1 MHQKSNKTK
10 KVAIVGTGFV
20 GSSYAYSLVNQGTVS
35 ELVLIDLNKE
45 RAEGEAQDLNHG
57 VPFGSPMKIKA
68 GDYGDCHDVDLVV
81 ITAGANQKPGETRL
95 DLASKNAKIMRGIV
109 KEIMASGFDGI
120 LVVASNPVDVMT
132 HVAYEAS
139 GLPKEHVI
147 GSGTILD
154 TARFRYLLSDYFQVD
169 SRNVHAY
176 IVGEHGD
183 SELPI
188 WSHVTIGGL
197 PLNVYGK
204 LNNFYEDRDMQA
216 IFENV
221 RDAAYQII
229 QKKGATYY
237 GIGMGLARL
246 TKALLYNEN
255 SILTVS
261 TYFQGEYDIDGVFM
275 GIPAVVNANGV
286 REILRLNLPERE
298 QKQLENSADILR
310 NMYNNLDK

>member
-1 MHQKSNKTK
+1 MRQKANKTK

-68 GDYGDCHDVDLVV
+68 GDYTDCHDVDLVV

-120 LVVASNPVDVMT
+120 LVIASNPVDVMT

-139 GLPKEHVI
+139 GLPKERVI

-261 TYFQGEYDIDGVFM
+261 TYFEGEYDIDGVYM

-286 REILRLNLPERE
+286 REILRLNLSDRE
-298 QKQLENSADILR
+298 QQLLENSANILKD
-310 NMYNNLDK
+310 MHHNLK

>member
-1 MHQKSNKTK
+1 MHQKANKTK

-68 GDYGDCHDVDLVV
+68 GDYTDCHDMDLVV

-95 DLASKNAKIMRGIV
+95 DLASKNAKIMQGIV
-109 KEIMASGFDGI
+109 KDIMASGFDGI
-120 LVVASNPVDVMT
+120 LVIASNPVDVMT

-139 GLPKEHVI
+139 GLPKERVI

-261 TYFQGEYDIDGVFM
+261 TYFEGEYDIEGVFM

-286 REILRLNLPERE
+286 REILRLNLSDRE
-298 QKQLENSADILR
+298 QQLLENSASILKD
-310 NMYNNLDK
+310 MHNNLK

>member
-1 MHQKSNKTK
+1 MHRKANKTK

-68 GDYGDCHDVDLVV
+68 GDYTDCHDVDLVV

-95 DLASKNAKIMRGIV
+95 DLASKNAKIMQGIV

-120 LVVASNPVDVMT
+120 LVIASNPVDVMT

-139 GLPKEHVI
+139 GLPKERVI

-261 TYFQGEYDIDGVFM
+261 TYFEGEYDIDGVYM

-286 REILRLNLPERE
+286 REILRLNLSDRE
-298 QKQLENSADILR
+298 QQLLENSANILKD
-310 NMYNNLDK
+310 MHHNLK

>member
-1 MHQKSNKTK
+1 MHRKANKTK

-68 GDYGDCHDVDLVV
+68 GDYADCHNVDLVV

-95 DLASKNAKIMRGIV
+95 DLASKNANIMRGIV

-120 LVVASNPVDVMT
+120 LVIASNPVDVMT

-139 GLPKEHVI
+139 GLPKERVI

-261 TYFQGEYDIDGVFM
+261 TYFEGEYDIDGVYM

-286 REILRLNLPERE
+286 REILRLNLSDRE
-298 QKQLENSADILR
+298 QQLLENSAKILKD
-310 NMYNNLDK
+310 MHDNLK

>member
-1 MHQKSNKTK
+1 MHRKVNKTK

-68 GDYGDCHDVDLVV
+68 GDYADCHDVDLVV

-95 DLASKNAKIMRGIV
+95 DLASKNAKIMQGIV
-109 KEIMASGFDGI
+109 KEIMVSGFDGI
-120 LVVASNPVDVMT
+120 LVIASNPVDVMT

-139 GLPKEHVI
+139 GLPKERVI

-204 LNNFYEDRDMQA
+204 LKNFYEDRDMQA

-261 TYFQGEYDIDGVFM
+261 TYFEGEYDIEGVYM

-286 REILRLNLPERE
+286 REILRLNLSDRE
-298 QKQLENSADILR
+298 QQLLENSASILKD
-310 NMYNNLDK
+310 MHNNLK

>member
-1 MHQKSNKTK
+1 MRQKANKTK

-68 GDYGDCHDVDLVV
+68 GDYTDCHDVDLVV

-120 LVVASNPVDVMT
+120 LVIASNPVDVMT

-261 TYFQGEYDIDGVFM
+261 TYFEGEYDIEGVYM

-286 REILRLNLPERE
+286 REILRLNLSDRE
-298 QKQLENSADILR
+298 QQLLENSANILKD
-310 NMYNNLDK
+310 MHHNLK

>member
-1 MHQKSNKTK
+1 MRQKANKTK

-68 GDYGDCHDVDLVV
+68 GDYTDCHDMDLVV

-120 LVVASNPVDVMT
+120 LVIASNPVDVMT

-197 PLNVYGK
+197 PLNIYGK

-261 TYFQGEYDIDGVFM
+261 TYFEGEYDIEGVFM

-286 REILRLNLPERE
+286 REILRLNLSDRE
-298 QKQLENSADILR
+298 QQLLENSANILKD
-310 NMYNNLDK
+310 MHNNLK

>member
-1 MHQKSNKTK
+1 MHQKANKTK

-68 GDYGDCHDVDLVV
+68 GDYTDCHDMDLVV

-95 DLASKNAKIMRGIV
+95 DLASKNAKIMQGIV
-109 KEIMASGFDGI
+109 KDIMASGFDGI
-120 LVVASNPVDVMT
+120 LVIASNPVDVMT

-139 GLPKEHVI
+139 GLPKERVI

-229 QKKGATYY
+229 QKKCATYY

-261 TYFQGEYDIDGVFM
+261 TYFEGEYDIEGVYM

-286 REILRLNLPERE
+286 REILRLNLSDRE
-298 QKQLENSADILR
+298 QQLLENSANILKD
-310 NMYNNLDK
+310 MHHNLK

>member
-1 MHQKSNKTK
+1 MHRKANKTK

-68 GDYGDCHDVDLVV
+68 GDYTDCHDVDLVV

-95 DLASKNAKIMRGIV
+95 DLASKNAKIMQGIV

-120 LVVASNPVDVMT
+120 LVIASNPVDVMT

-139 GLPKEHVI
+139 GLPKERVI

-261 TYFQGEYDIDGVFM
+261 TYFQGEYDIEGVFM

-286 REILRLNLPERE
+286 REILRLNLSDRE
-298 QKQLENSADILR
+298 QQLLENSANILKD
-310 NMYNNLDK
+310 MHDNLK

>member
-35 ELVLIDLNKE
+35 ELVLIDLNRE

-68 GDYGDCHDVDLVV
+68 GDYSDCHDVDLVV

-95 DLASKNAKIMRGIV
+95 DLASKNAKIMKGIV
-109 KEIMASGFDGI
+109 TDIMASGFDGI
-120 LVVASNPVDVMT
+120 LVIASNPVDIMT
-132 HVAYEAS
+132 QVAYEAS

-286 REILRLNLPERE
+286 REILRLNLSDRE
-298 QKQLENSADILR
+298 QQLLESSAAILKD
-310 NMYNNLDK
+310 MHDNLS

>member
-1 MHQKSNKTK
+1 MHRKANKTK

-68 GDYGDCHDVDLVV
+68 GDYTDCHDVDLVV

-95 DLASKNAKIMRGIV
+95 DLASKNAKIMQGIV

-120 LVVASNPVDVMT
+120 LVIASNPVDVIT

-139 GLPKEHVI
+139 GLPKERVI

-261 TYFQGEYDIDGVFM
+261 TYFEGEYDIDGVYM

-286 REILRLNLPERE
+286 REILRLNLSDRE
-298 QKQLENSADILR
+298 QQLLENSANILKD
-310 NMYNNLDK
+310 MHHNLK

>member
-1 MHQKSNKTK
+1 MHQKANKTK

-68 GDYGDCHDVDLVV
+68 GDYTDCHDVDLVV

-95 DLASKNAKIMRGIV
+95 DLASKNAKIMQGIV
-109 KEIMASGFDGI
+109 KDIMASGFDGI
-120 LVVASNPVDVMT
+120 LVIASNPVDVMT

-139 GLPKEHVI
+139 GLPKERVI

-261 TYFQGEYDIDGVFM
+261 TYFEGEYDIEGVFM

-286 REILRLNLPERE
+286 REILRLNLSDRE
-298 QKQLENSADILR
+298 QQLLENSASILKD
-310 NMYNNLDK
+310 MHNNLK

>member
-1 MHQKSNKTK
+1 M
-10 KVAIVGTGFV
+10 
-20 GSSYAYSLVNQGTVS
+20 
-35 ELVLIDLNKE
+35 
-45 RAEGEAQDLNHG
+45 
-57 VPFGSPMKIKA
+57 
-68 GDYGDCHDVDLVV
+68 DLVV

-120 LVVASNPVDVMT
+120 LVIASNPVDVMT

-261 TYFQGEYDIDGVFM
+261 TYFEGEYDIDGVYM

-286 REILRLNLPERE
+286 REILRLNLSDRE
-298 QKQLENSADILR
+298 QQLLENSANILKD
-310 NMYNNLDK
+310 MHNNLK

>member
-1 MHQKSNKTK
+1 MRQKANKTK

-68 GDYGDCHDVDLVV
+68 GDYTDCHDMDLVV

-120 LVVASNPVDVMT
+120 LVIASNPVDVMT

-261 TYFQGEYDIDGVFM
+261 TYFEGEYDIEGVYM

-286 REILRLNLPERE
+286 REILRLNLSDRE
-298 QKQLENSADILR
+298 QQLLENSANILKD
-310 NMYNNLDK
+310 MHHNLK

>member
-1 MHQKSNKTK
+1 MRQKANKTK

-68 GDYGDCHDVDLVV
+68 GDYTDCHDMDLVV

-120 LVVASNPVDVMT
+120 LVIASNPVDVMT

-261 TYFQGEYDIDGVFM
+261 TYFEGEYDIDGVYM

-286 REILRLNLPERE
+286 REILRLNLSDRE
-298 QKQLENSADILR
+298 QQLLENSANILKD
-310 NMYNNLDK
+310 MHHNLK

>member
-1 MHQKSNKTK
+1 MRQKANKTK

-68 GDYGDCHDVDLVV
+68 GDYTDCHDVDLVV

-120 LVVASNPVDVMT
+120 LVIASNPVDVMT

-261 TYFQGEYDIDGVFM
+261 TYFEGEYDIDGVYM

-286 REILRLNLPERE
+286 REILRLNLSDRE
-298 QKQLENSADILR
+298 QQLLENSANILKD
-310 NMYNNLDK
+310 MHNNLK

>member
-1 MHQKSNKTK
+1 MHQKANKTK

-68 GDYGDCHDVDLVV
+68 GDYADCHDVDLVV

-95 DLASKNAKIMRGIV
+95 DLASKNAKIMRRIV
-109 KEIMASGFDGI
+109 KDIMASGFDGI
-120 LVVASNPVDVMT
+120 LLIASNPVDVMT

-261 TYFQGEYDIDGVFM
+261 TYFQGEYGIDGVFM

-286 REILRLNLPERE
+286 REILRLNLSERE
-298 QKQLENSADILR
+298 QQQLENSAHILKE
-310 NMYNNLDK
+310 MHDNL